1 MKRFYLKIVLINFL
15 IFLLFII
22 GLDII
27 LGDWFKNNFNLKL
40 NSERN
45 INRSYQFNFT
55 NYKGISYYKRDKFGF
70 RVDKNINPQEIK
82 IVFLGGS
89 TVNEKFTN
97 YSETIVGIFEN
108 KLTKNNKSY
117 KIANAGIDGMSILG
131 HINSFDYWFDK
142 INNFKPELYIYYIG
156 LNDSFLQLDNLRSVD
171 LLEET
176 SPSGKIKYF
185 IISNSF
191 FVKIY
196 RNTIENINKKFN
208 LNISL
213 NKIEL
218 KVYGERD
225 PNRNFT
231 KWSEIKDK
239 NQTLSEDDF
248 KFKNLYLEKIKILN
262 NLVKKRGGKIIFIT
276 QTSGY
281 GLSERLH
288 LIAETIM
295 FFCKSEKLF
304 CINLAKDLE
313 LEHNDFYDWAHLTP
327 RGSEKVANYIYKEI
341 LDKNFFIRKN

>member
-1 MKRFYLKIVLINFL
+1 M
-15 IFLLFII
+15 
-22 GLDII
+22 
-27 LGDWFKNNFNLKL
+27 
-40 NSERN
+40 
-45 INRSYQFNFT
+45 
-55 NYKGISYYKRDKFGF
+55 
-70 RVDKNINPQEIK
+70 
-82 IVFLGGS
+82 
-89 TVNEKFTN
+89 
-97 YSETIVGIFEN
+97 
-108 KLTKNNKSY
+108 
-117 KIANAGIDGMSILG
+117 
-131 HINSFDYWFDK
+131 
-142 INNFKPELYIYYIG
+142 
-156 LNDSFLQLDNLRSVD
+156 QLDNLRSVD
-171 LLEET
+171 LLEEA

-196 RNTIENINKKFN
+196 RNIIENINKKFN

-225 PNRNFT
+225 PNRNFI

-262 NLVKKRGGKIIFIT
+262 NLVKKRDGKIIFIT

-295 FFCKSEKLF
+295 FFCQSEKLF

-327 RGSEKVANYIYKEI
+327 KGSEKVANYIYKEI
-341 LDKNFFIRKN
+341 LDKNFFFRKN